1 MATVM
6 LCWESSSSG
15 LALLPLHLLLSG
27 ALLLCLE
34 GLEDREGWES
44 QGLLAVGMLNLSLPK
59 WCNLVCDLRVLL
71 CAQELSLV

>member
-1 MATVM
+1 MWT
-6 LCWESSSSG
+6 CWESSSSG

-34 GLEDREGWES
+34 GLEGREGWES
-44 QGLLAVGMLNLSLPK
+44 QGLQAVRMLNLSLPK
-59 WCNLVCDLRVLL
+59 RCNLVCHLRVLL